1 MKIIKIIEIVLL
13 LTLCCNNK
21 SSETTRKAEKN
32 YPLAEKIE
40 ILSKDIANCFDE
52 PIIECWDSFSSD
64 LDSLSIA
71 ISDEINKSYNPQ
83 EIVQKVRAVVFDTLK
98 IGFDKNEDR
107 VDNCLPQLVF
117 KTRTG
122 SCLGIGLFLLLLGE
136 RLGLP
141 LYGVLVPTHF
151 FVRYDDNSCCINLE
165 PIKSGES
172 FDDSWYLNKY
182 KPDNGR
188 KLNNLK
194 ILTVEQL
201 ISVTHY
207 SIGNVFLTEEKYDQA
222 IKQYR
227 SALGLWPDFTEAA
240 GNLAVALDLTG
251 KSSDAL
257 KVIGKIDNLSES
269 SSELSKNKGI
279 LLLKNRLYEK
289 ALKQYTVLL
298 EKNPNDPDVMYG
310 LGVSYFY
317 LKRYPDARNYLETA
331 LQIKPDLER
340 ARQLILLME

>member
-1 MKIIKIIEIVLL
+1 MKMIKFIGIVLL

-21 SSETTRKAEKN
+21 SSEITRKAEKN
-32 YPLAEKIE
+32 YPLAENIE
-40 ILSKDIANCFDE
+40 ILSKDIATCFDE
-52 PIIECWDSFSSD
+52 PIIECWDIFSSN

-71 ISDEINKSYNPQ
+71 ISDDINKSYNPQ

-98 IGFDKNEDR
+98 IGFNKNEDQI
-107 VDNCLPQLVF
+107 DNCLPQLVF

-151 FVRYDDNSCCINLE
+151 FVRYEDDSCRINLE

-172 FDDSWYLNKY
+172 FDNTWYLNKY
-182 KPDNGR
+182 KPDNG
-188 KLNNLK
+188 KLNNLNN
-194 ILTVEQL
+194 LTVEQL
-201 ISVTHY
+201 IAVTHY
-207 SIGNVFLTEEKYDQA
+207 SIGNIFLTGEKYDQA

-227 SALGLWPDFTEAA
+227 SALGLWPDFTGAA

-257 KVIGKIDNLSES
+257 KVIGKIGNLSEN

-289 ALKQYTVLL
+289 AVNQYTDLL
-298 EKNPNDPDVMYG
+298 ETNPNDPDAMYG

-317 LKRYPDARNYLETA
+317 LNRYPDARKCLEKA
-331 LQIKPDLER
+331 LQMKPDLER
-340 ARQLILLME
+340 ARQLIILME

>member
-1 MKIIKIIEIVLL
+1 MKMVKIIGIVLH

-21 SSETTRKAEKN
+21 FSETTRKAETN

-40 ILSKDIANCFDE
+40 ILSKDIAICFDE
-52 PIIECWDSFSSD
+52 PIIECWDIFSSD
-64 LDSLSIA
+64 LDSLSIV
-71 ISDEINKSYNPQ
+71 ISDHINNNYNPR
-83 EIVQKVRAVVFDTLK
+83 EIVQTIRTIVFDTLK
-98 IGFDKNEDR
+98 IGFDKNEDQI
-107 VDNCLPQLVF
+107 DNCLPQLVF

-122 SCLGIGLFLLLLGE
+122 SCLGTGLLLLLLGE

-151 FVRYDDNSCCINLE
+151 FVRYDDGFCRINLE

-172 FDDSWYLNKY
+172 FDDTWYLNKY
-182 KPDNGR
+182 KPDNR
-188 KLNNLK
+188 KLNNLT
-194 ILTVEQL
+194 IEQL
-201 ISVTHY
+201 TAVTHY
-207 SIGNVFLTEEKYDQA
+207 SIGNIFLTAEKYDHA

-227 SALGLWPDFTEAA
+227 SSLDLCPDFTEAA

-257 KVIGKIDNLSES
+257 KVIGKIKNLSES

-289 ALKQYTVLL
+289 AVKQYTTLL
-298 EKNPNDPDVMYG
+298 ETNPNDPDVMYG

-317 LKRYPDARNYLETA
+317 LKRYPDARKYLQTA